1 MRSWHLARFSI
12 ADSFAETINAFCGY
26 DDADVKSKILVRIHS
41 ILVLENRLVDYM
53 KICAFD
59 PATICPQF
67 TPKAGMASIVHDKKK
82 SKPLTDTD
90 CVQAIRPYFRDL
102 ELRTISAVCYSDQL
116 VCESAFKPKPYE
128 IIGITPSMMLF
139 LIANF
144 RCKVD
149 FFFSLSTKATANS
162 AVGETS
168 DTDLPQLFDSFKDIF
183 PHISLHLQNALSVVF
198 EGDSI
203 SRDPDI
209 GTSSASIAVEILGIF
224 NKLVY
229 FAANHPISWLSNL
242 RYLLACLACNVEW
255 QSLWPLS
262 FTIDV
267 IIEQCISVFAS
278 FSSKFGLDC
287 VVSAA
292 IVETLN
298 HIASTQHNSEQSQ
311 RVSNLAMQLLAI
323 DWNAPAKQKHI
334 LLPCIV
340 RHAVR
345 LSSDPAVPLRTF
357 TDALLEL
364 SETTSRS
371 GEVQAVS
378 HSTMSIFFQC
388 CIEEQVSHVLRLSC
402 CEEGSCNLDGI
413 LKSITAFGDLCH
425 LSKIWE
431 TNKRIHKICLLF
443 SSKYM
448 DKLLKIMPQLSK
460 RFASD
465 RDQIVEILQKMQK
478 GTRILQILCL
488 HCKST
493 KDPTLINA
501 IPSLKK
507 NLERV
512 IFNVK
517 SILEAHRCLKAFWV
531 GNLKTKNLRGEEI
544 SSQVN
549 NPRCNVILPTFHDT
563 VYPSVRRANCQRR
576 QRRCFWS
583 R

>member
-1 MRSWHLARFSI
+1 
-12 ADSFAETINAFCGY
+12 
-26 DDADVKSKILVRIHS
+26 
-41 ILVLENRLVDYM
+41 M
-53 KICAFD
+53 KICPFD
-59 PATICPQF
+59 PASICPQF
-67 TPKAGMASIVHDKKK
+67 TPKVGMASLAHDKKK
-82 SKPLTDTD
+82 SKPLSDTD
-90 CVQAIRPYFRDL
+90 CVKAIRPYFRDL
-102 ELRTISAVCYSDQL
+102 ELRTTSAVCYSDNL
-116 VCESAFKPKPYE
+116 VCESAFKPEE
-128 IIGITPSMMLF
+128 ILGITPSMLLY

-149 FFFSLSTKATANS
+149 FFFSLSNKATSNS

-168 DTDLPQLFDSFKDIF
+168 DTDLPKLFDSFKDIF
-183 PHISLHLQNALSVVF
+183 PHISLHLQTALLVVF
-198 EGDSI
+198 EDDSI

-209 GTSSASIAVEILGIF
+209 CTSSASIAVEILGIF

-229 FAANHPISWLSNL
+229 FAANHPISWSSNL
-242 RYLLACLACNVEW
+242 RYMLACLACNVEW

-292 IVETLN
+292 VVETMN

-323 DWNAPAKQKHI
+323 DWNAPAKQKHG

-388 CIEEQVSHVLRLSC
+388 CIEEQVSLVLRLSC

-413 LKSITAFGDLCH
+413 LKSITAFGDLCY

-431 TNKRIHKICLLF
+431 THKRIHKICLLF
-443 SSKYM
+443 GSKYM
-448 DKLLKIMPQLSK
+448 DKILKIMPQLSK

-478 GTRILQILCL
+478 GTRILQSLCL

-517 SILEAHRCLKAFWV
+517 SILEAHGCLKAFWV

-549 NPRCNVILPTFHDT
+549 NPRCNVILPTFHNT
-563 VYPSVRRANCQRR
+563 VYPSVRGANCQRR

>member
-1 MRSWHLARFSI
+1 
-12 ADSFAETINAFCGY
+12 
-26 DDADVKSKILVRIHS
+26 
-41 ILVLENRLVDYM
+41 
-53 KICAFD
+53 
-59 PATICPQF
+59 
-67 TPKAGMASIVHDKKK
+67 
-82 SKPLTDTD
+82 
-90 CVQAIRPYFRDL
+90 
-102 ELRTISAVCYSDQL
+102 
-116 VCESAFKPKPYE
+116 
-128 IIGITPSMMLF
+128 
-139 LIANF
+139 
-144 RCKVD
+144 
-149 FFFSLSTKATANS
+149 
-162 AVGETS
+162 
-168 DTDLPQLFDSFKDIF
+168 
-183 PHISLHLQNALSVVF
+183 
-198 EGDSI
+198 
-203 SRDPDI
+203 
-209 GTSSASIAVEILGIF
+209 
-224 NKLVY
+224 
-229 FAANHPISWLSNL
+229 
-242 RYLLACLACNVEW
+242 
-255 QSLWPLS
+255 
-262 FTIDV
+262 
-267 IIEQCISVFAS
+267 
-278 FSSKFGLDC
+278 
-287 VVSAA
+287 
-292 IVETLN
+292 VETLN

-371 GEVQAVS
+371 GEVQAVD

-431 TNKRIHKICLLF
+431 TNKRIHKSCLLF

-517 SILEAHRCLKAFWV
+517 SILEAHRCLKALWM

-549 NPRCNVILPTFHDT
+549 NSRCNVILPTFHDT